1 MTKRGAGGLGVALL
15 AAAACAPPEGGNGDW
30 AAYLGDPASSQY
42 SPLAQVDRGNVHR
55 LEQAWIYRSGDAHPS
70 GRSQIQCNPLV
81 IGGVLYGTT
90 PTLKLFAL
98 DAATGEERWRFDP
111 FAGSFGGFGMN
122 VNRGLVHW
130 GEGDEERLFF
140 SAGPRLYA
148 ISTRTGRPVPG
159 FGEDGSISLHAGL
172 ERGEDLFVVSNT
184 PGVVYRDV
192 LVVGTRVDEGPN
204 AAPGHVRA
212 FDARSGELRWVF
224 HTVPHPGEPGYET
237 WPEDAWQRVGGAN
250 SWSGM
255 SLDEERGWVFV
266 PTGSA
271 SFDFYGGDRHGENL
285 FANTI
290 LVLDALTGKR
300 IWHYQTVR
308 HDLWDRDL
316 PAPPNLVI
324 LERDG
329 RRVEAVAQIT
339 KSGHV
344 FVLDRETG
352 EPLFPVEERSYP
364 ASDLVGEQAW
374 PTQVLPTK
382 PPPFARQVL
391 REEDLTERTPEAH
404 QYALE
409 RFRRSRSGGQ
419 FVPPSLEGTVIFPGF
434 DGGGEWGGAAW
445 DAETG
450 LLYVNAS
457 DLPWILTMV
466 DLEGEALPEGKR
478 LYAEM
483 CLYCHGVDGQ
493 GDALGEYPS
502 LVDLDG
508 RMSPED
514 VAALVR
520 AGKGRMPGFAFLSE
534 SDLEAIV
541 GFVHSGREG
550 AAPGPGDAP
559 TLDVRYRHTGYHRFL
574 DPDGYP
580 AVKPPWGTLNAIDL
594 NQGEIAWQVPLGEL
608 PELTE
613 AGLPPTGTQSY
624 GGPVVTAGGLV
635 FIAATRDGKLR
646 AFDKATGEKLWE
658 APLPSGG
665 FATPAT
671 YQAGGRQ
678 YVVVAAGGGK
688 LGMPSSDA
696 WVAFALPE

>member
-1 MTKRGAGGLGVALL
+1 VRGTTGAALGLALL
-15 AAAACAPPEGGNGDW
+15 SAISCGGRSGEDRDW
-30 AAYLGDPASSQY
+30 GTYLGDPTSSQY
-42 SPLAQVDRGNVHR
+42 SPLAQIDRDNVR
-55 LEQAWIYRSGDAHPS
+55 NLEQVWVYRSGDAHPS
-70 GRSQIQCNPLV
+70 GRSQIQCNPLIV
-81 IGGVLYGTT
+81 DGVLYGTT
-90 PTLKLFAL
+90 PTLKLFAV

-111 FAGSFGGFGMN
+111 FEGSYSGFGMN
-122 VNRGLVHW
+122 VNRGLVYW
-130 GEGDEERLFF
+130 EDGDDRRIFL

-148 ISTRTGRPVPG
+148 ISATTGRPVPG
-159 FGEDGSISLHAGL
+159 FGEEGSVSLHEGL
-172 ERGEDLFVVSNT
+172 ERGEDRFVVSNT

-192 LVVGTRVDEGPN
+192 LILGTRVDEGPN
-204 AAPGHVRA
+204 AAPGHIRA
-212 FDARSGELRWVF
+212 FDVRTGELHWVF
-224 HTVPHPGEPGYET
+224 HTIPHPGEAGYET
-237 WPEDAWQRVGGAN
+237 WPADAWQRVGGAN

-285 FANTI
+285 FANSI
-290 LVLDALTGKR
+290 LVLNALTGER

-316 PAPPNLVI
+316 PAPPNLVV
-324 LERDG
+324 LDRNG
-329 RRVEAVAQIT
+329 RRVEAVAQVT

-352 EPLFPVEERSYP
+352 APLFPVEERAYP
-364 ASDLVGEQAW
+364 ASELVGEQAW
-374 PTQVLPTK
+374 PTQLLPTK

-404 QYALE
+404 EYALE

-445 DAETG
+445 DAESG
-450 LLYVNAS
+450 LLYVNAN

-466 DLEGEALPEGKR
+466 DLEGESLPGGKR

-483 CLYCHGVDGQ
+483 CLYCHGVDRS

-502 LVDLDG
+502 LVDLDQ
-508 RMSPED
+508 RMSRED

-520 AGKGRMPGFAFLSE
+520 AGKGRMPSFGFLSE
-534 SDLEAIV
+534 GELASLV
-541 GFVHSGREG
+541 SFVHSGRDG
-550 AAPGPGDAP
+550 AADGGSAAKKPA
-559 TLDVRYRHTGYHRFL
+559 VRYVHTGYHRFL
-574 DPDGYP
+574 DPEGYP

-594 NQGEIAWQVPLGEL
+594 NRGEIVWRVPLGEL
-608 PELTE
+608 PELTA
-613 AGLPPTGTQSY
+613 AGLPPTGTQNY

-635 FIAATRDGKLR
+635 FIAATRDGKFR

-658 APLPSGG
+658 ATLPSGG

-671 YQAGGRQ
+671 YQVKGRQ

-688 LGMPSSDA
+688 LGMSSSDA
-696 WVAFALPE
+696 WVAYALPD

>member
-1 MTKRGAGGLGVALL
+1 VRGVNSGALGVALL
-15 AAAACAPPEGGNGDW
+15 VATSCGGGGGEVRDW
-30 AAYLGDPASSQY
+30 ATYLGDPASSQY
-42 SPLAQVDRGNVHR
+42 SPLAQIDRDNVR
-55 LEQAWIYRSGDAHPS
+55 TLEQVWVYRSGDAHAS

-81 IGGVLYGTT
+81 VDGVLYGTT

-111 FAGSFGGFGMN
+111 FEGSYSGFGMN
-122 VNRGLVHW
+122 VNRGLVYW
-130 GEGDEERLFF
+130 EDGPDRRIFF

-148 ISTRTGRPVPG
+148 ISASTGRPVPG
-159 FGEDGSISLHAGL
+159 FGEEGSVSLHEGL

-184 PGVVYRDV
+184 PGVIYRDV
-192 LVVGTRVDEGPN
+192 LILGTRVDEGPN
-204 AAPGHVRA
+204 AAPGHIRA
-212 FDARSGELRWVF
+212 FDVRSGELRWVF
-224 HTVPHPGEPGYET
+224 HTVPHPGEVGHET

-290 LVLDALTGKR
+290 LVLDALTGER

-316 PAPPNLVI
+316 PAPPNMVV

-329 RRVEAVAQIT
+329 RRVEAVAQVT

-352 EPLFPVEERSYP
+352 EPLFPMEERPYP
-364 ASDLVGEQAW
+364 ASDLVGEEAW
-374 PTQVLPTK
+374 PTQRLPTK

-404 QYALE
+404 EYALE
-409 RFRRSRSGGQ
+409 RFRRSWSGGQ

-450 LLYVNAS
+450 LLYVNAN

-466 DLEGEALPEGKR
+466 DLEGETLPEGKR

-483 CLYCHGVDGQ
+483 CLYCHGVDRS

-502 LVDLDG
+502 LADLDR
-508 RMSPED
+508 RMSRED

-520 AGKGRMPGFAFLSE
+520 AGKGRMPSFGFLSE
-534 SDLEAIV
+534 GELAALVS
-541 GFVHSGREG
+541 FVHSGRDGASEG
-550 AAPGPGDAP
+550 ASPGAKPA
-559 TLDVRYRHTGYHRFL
+559 VRYVHTGYHRFL
-574 DPDGYP
+574 DPEGYP

-594 NQGEIAWQVPLGEL
+594 SRGEIVWRVPLGEL
-608 PELTE
+608 PELTA
-613 AGLPPTGTQSY
+613 AGIPPTGTQNY

-635 FIAATRDGKLR
+635 FIAATRDGKFR

-658 APLPSGG
+658 ATLPSGG

-671 YQAGGRQ
+671 YQVKGRQ

-688 LGMPSSDA
+688 LGMPSSHA
-696 WVAFALPE
+696 WVAYALPD